1 MAVIQSK
8 ALILRHTTDREHDR
22 MLTILTPSTGQIR
35 VRARGTKKSISKL
48 GGSLEPMTE
57 VHVTLAD
64 GRVTDIVTGSII
76 LDRFSGI
83 RQDIVSMTMAQWFLE
98 LVESV
103 TKPDQPAEQL
113 YDLAKTVLSSM
124 EQEQQLSTGQRW
136 SLLCRRALEI
146 LIHEGFAPP
155 MDICSVC
162 QRALGEEGFAYHPQ
176 QGFVHLTEAHDGALE
191 LSSATVAFL
200 RTGAE
205 SDQQRTVWQ
214 EAHSLIELLVHHTL
228 DRPLKSERVLRTVI
242 RTIKLPKVA
251 EAR

>member
-1 MAVIQSK
+1 MAVIQTP

-22 MLTILTPSTGQIR
+22 VLTILTPSIGQLR
-35 VRARGTKKSISKL
+35 VRARGTKKSVSKL

-57 VHVTLAD
+57 VHLTLAD

-76 LDRFSGI
+76 LDRYPGL
-83 RQDIVSMTMAQWFLE
+83 RKDIVSMTMAQWFLE

-113 YDLAKTVLSSM
+113 YQMVKSTLSSM
-124 EQEQQLSTGQRW
+124 EREQELSTGQRW

-146 LIHEGFAPP
+146 LIHEGFAPT

-162 QRALGEEGFAYHPQ
+162 QRTLGDEDVMYHPQ
-176 QGFVHLTEAHDGALE
+176 HGFTHLAEAHDGALK
-191 LSSATVAFL
+191 LRSATVAFL
-200 RTGAE
+200 RTGVE
-205 SDQQRTVWQ
+205 SVHQRTIWQ
-214 EAHSLIELLVHHTL
+214 EAHGLIELLVHHTL

-242 RTIKLPKVA
+242 RTIKLPKTF